1 MVLTNIFEEVVDP
14 DFHSVSRGLSTKG
27 FGTTSP
33 VNILE
38 NLQYLYGKPI
48 YQELD
53 TALLRLNYPM
63 NIMQTVEVMLRG
75 IKEVCLLNTMKCNK
89 IRELYHTVK

>member
-14 DFHSVSRGLSTKG
+14 DFHYVIRGRCTKV
-27 FGTTSP
+27 FGTTAP
-33 VNILE
+33 VDILA
-38 NLQYLYGKPI
+38 NLQYIYGKPI

-63 NIMQTVEVMLRG
+63 NRMQTVEVVLRG
-75 IKEVCLLNTMKCNK
+75 IKEVKIFLLVDPDKDHALT
-89 IRELYHTVK
+89 

>member
-33 VNILE
+33 VDILE
-38 NLQYLYGKPI
+38 NLQFLYGKPI

-53 TALLRLNYPM
+53 TTLLRLNYPM

-75 IKEVCLLNTMKCNK
+75 IKEVK
-89 IRELYHTVK
+89 YSS